1 MSLPP
6 PHGTSLGLWTVKHKI
21 KALNLVV
28 LEKQNV
34 GKTVFLP
41 VTDEEF
47 EYLVE
52 GQVFNFSATQP

>member
-1 MSLPP
+1 M
-6 PHGTSLGLWTVKHKI
+6 WTVKHKI

-52 GQVFNFSATQP
+52 GQVFNFSAMQP